1 MKNQSVIETAIERR
15 RLIAIGESLLVTL
28 IWSST
33 FVVVKIGLETLGP
46 LTIAGLRYF
55 LGAVVLLPFL
65 IKRQSLKTPISK
77 ELWLRLI
84 LIGVSAYT
92 IGNGAL
98 FWGLKYIPATTG
110 SFMLSLIPLFVL
122 AGGAFLLRE
131 IPTRWQIFGVFLS
144 LVGSVLFFSSG
155 IGPGEPKGIVV
166 VSIGLVG
173 ILGFNLL
180 GRGIARDGKLDTLTL
195 TTLPLAIGGL
205 LSMVLALIVEGI
217 PLFNGK
223 SILIVLWL
231 AVVNTALGYLLYNH
245 SLRELT
251 ALEMNMFL
259 NLSPLFTAILSW
271 VFLGETLGT
280 IQILGMVVVIVGV
293 IFVQQFNDPVRSKT

>member
-1 MKNQSVIETAIERR
+1 MDNQTVTETTIERR

-28 IWSST
+28 IWAST
-33 FVVVKIGLETLGP
+33 FVIVKIGLETLGP

-65 IKRQSLKTPISK
+65 IKRKSLKTPISK
-77 ELWLRLI
+77 KLWLHLI

-98 FWGLKYIPATTG
+98 FWGLKYVPATTG

-122 AGGAFLLRE
+122 AGGALILRE
-131 IPTRWQIFGVFLS
+131 IPARWQIFGVFLS
-144 LVGSVLFFSSG
+144 LVGSALFFSSG
-155 IGPGEPKGIVV
+155 MGPGEPKGLLIVG
-166 VSIGLVG
+166 IGLAG

-195 TTLPLAIGGL
+195 TALPLAIGGI
-205 LSMVLALIVEGI
+205 LSMLLALIVEGI
-217 PLFNGK
+217 PQFSPK
-223 SILIVLWL
+223 SIIIVLWL
-231 AVVNTALGYLLYNH
+231 AVVNTTLGYLLYNH

-251 ALEMNMFL
+251 ALEMNTIL
-259 NLSPLFTAILSW
+259 NISPLFTAIISW
-271 VFLGETLGT
+271 VLLGETLGA
-280 IQILGMVVVIVGV
+280 IQIIGMVVVIVGV
-293 IFVQQFNDPVRSKT
+293 IFVQRFKDPSRSKT

>member
-77 ELWLRLI
+77 DLWLRLI

-122 AGGAFLLRE
+122 AGGALLLRE
-131 IPTRWQIFGVFLS
+131 IPTGWQIFGVFLS

-155 IGPGEPKGIVV
+155 MGPGEPKGIAV

-195 TTLPLAIGGL
+195 TTLPLAIGGI
-205 LSMVLALIVEGI
+205 LSMLLALIVEGI
-217 PLFNGK
+217 PQFTPK
-223 SILIVLWL
+223 SIIIVLFL
-231 AVVNTALGYLLYNH
+231 AVVNTSLGYLLYNH

-251 ALEMNMFL
+251 ALEMNMIL

-271 VFLGETLGT
+271 VLLGETLGT
-280 IQILGMVVVIVGV
+280 IQILGMLVVIVGV
-293 IFVQQFNDPVRSKT
+293 IFVQRFNDPVRSKT

>member
-1 MKNQSVIETAIERR
+1 MENQSVTGTTIERR
-15 RLIAIGESLLVTL
+15 RLIALGESLLVTL

-33 FVVVKIGLETLGP
+33 FVIVKIGLETLGP

-131 IPTRWQIFGVFLS
+131 IPTEWQIFGVFLS
-144 LVGSVLFFSSG
+144 LFGSVLFFSSG
-155 IGPGEPKGIVV
+155 LGPGEPKGIVIV
-166 VSIGLVG
+166 GVGLIG
-173 ILGFNLL
+173 ILAFNLM

-195 TTLPLAIGGL
+195 TALPLAIGGI
-205 LSMVLALIVEGI
+205 LSMLLALIVEGI
-217 PLFNGK
+217 PQFTPK
-223 SILIVLWL
+223 SILIVLFL
-231 AVVNTALGYLLYNH
+231 AVVNTSLGYLLYNH

-251 ALEMNMFL
+251 ALEMNMVL
-259 NLSPLFTAILSW
+259 NLSPIFTALLSW
-271 VFLGETLGT
+271 VLLGETLST
-280 IQILGMVVVIVGV
+280 IQILGMMVVIVGV
-293 IFVQQFNDPVRSKT
+293 IFVQRFKSPGHLNA

>member
-1 MKNQSVIETAIERR
+1 MKNQTISNTVIEKR
-15 RLIAIGESLLVTL
+15 RLIAIGESLLVAL

-33 FVVVKIGLETLGP
+33 FVIVKFGLETLGP

-65 IKRQSLKTPISK
+65 IKRQSFKTTISK

-98 FWGLKYIPATTG
+98 FWGLKYVPATTG
-110 SFMLSLIPLFVL
+110 SFLFSLIPLFAL
-122 AGGAFLLRE
+122 AGGALLLRE
-131 IPTRWQIFGVFLS
+131 IPTRWQIFGVLLS
-144 LVGSVLFFSSG
+144 LFGSVLFFSSG
-155 IGPGEPKGIVV
+155 MQPGEPKGIITIG
-166 VSIGLVG
+166 IGLMG
-173 ILGFNLL
+173 MLAFSLL
-180 GRGIARDGKLDTLTL
+180 GRSIARDGKLDTLIL
-195 TTLPLAIGGL
+195 TALPLAIGGL

-217 PLFNGK
+217 PQFSGK

-231 AVVNTALGYLLYNH
+231 AVVNTTLGYLLYNH

-251 ALEMNMFL
+251 AMEMNMIL

-271 VFLGETLGT
+271 VLLGETLGT
-280 IQILGMVVVIVGV
+280 IQILGMLVVIVGV
-293 IFVQQFNDPVRSKT
+293 IFVQRFNDPVRSKT

>member
-1 MKNQSVIETAIERR
+1 MENQSLTGKPIERR
-15 RLIAIGESLLVTL
+15 RQIAIGESLLVTL

-33 FVVVKIGLETLGP
+33 FVIVKIGLETLGP
-46 LTIAGLRYF
+46 LTLAGLRYF
-55 LGAVVLLPFL
+55 LGAVVLLPVL

-98 FWGLKYIPATTG
+98 FWGLKYVPATTG

-122 AGGAFLLRE
+122 AGGALFLRE
-131 IPTRWQIFGVFLS
+131 IPTGWQIFGVFLS
-144 LVGSVLFFSSG
+144 LVGSALFFSSG
-155 IGPGEPKGIVV
+155 MGPGEPKGIVI
-166 VSIGLVG
+166 VSIGLAG
-173 ILGFNLL
+173 ILVFNLL

-195 TTLPLAIGGL
+195 TALPLAIGGL

-217 PLFNGK
+217 PQFSPK
-223 SILIVLWL
+223 SIIIVLFL
-231 AVVNTALGYLLYNH
+231 AVVNTTLGYLLYNH

-251 ALEMNMFL
+251 ALEMNMIL
-259 NLSPLFTAILSW
+259 NLSPIFTAILSW
-271 VFLGETLGT
+271 VLLGETLGT
-280 IQILGMVVVIVGV
+280 IQILGMMVVIVGV
-293 IFVQQFNDPVRSKT
+293 IFVQRFKDPDRLNA

>member
-1 MKNQSVIETAIERR
+1 MENQPVTGTTIERR
-15 RLIAIGESLLVTL
+15 RLIALGESLLVTL

-33 FVVVKIGLETLGP
+33 FVIVKIGLETLGP

-55 LGAVVLLPFL
+55 LGAIVLLPFL

-98 FWGLKYIPATTG
+98 FWGLKYVPATTG
-110 SFMLSLIPLFVL
+110 SFLMSLIPLLVL
-122 AGGAFLLRE
+122 AGGALLLRE

-144 LVGSVLFFSSG
+144 LFGSVLFFSSG
-155 IGPGEPKGIVV
+155 MSPGEPKGIVIV
-166 VSIGLVG
+166 GVGLIGFLA
-173 ILGFNLL
+173 FSLL

-195 TTLPLAIGGL
+195 TALPLAIGGI
-205 LSMVLALIVEGI
+205 LSMLLALIVEGI
-217 PLFNGK
+217 PQFTPK
-223 SILIVLWL
+223 SIMIVLFL
-231 AVVNTALGYLLYNH
+231 AVVNTSLGYLLYNH

-251 ALEMNMFL
+251 ALEMNMVL
-259 NLSPLFTAILSW
+259 NLSPIFTALLSW
-271 VFLGETLGT
+271 VLLGETLSM
-280 IQILGMVVVIVGV
+280 IQILGMMVVIAGV
-293 IFVQQFNDPVRSKT
+293 IFVQRFKDQGHLNA

>member
-1 MKNQSVIETAIERR
+1 MENQSVTSTTIERR
-15 RLIAIGESLLVTL
+15 RLIALGESLLVTL
-28 IWSST
+28 IWAST

-65 IKRQSLKTPISK
+65 IKRKSLKTPISK

-98 FWGLKYIPATTG
+98 FWGLKYVPATTG
-110 SFMLSLIPLFVL
+110 SFLMSLIPLLVL
-122 AGGAFLLRE
+122 AGGALLLRE

-144 LVGSVLFFSSG
+144 LFGSVLFFSSG
-155 IGPGEPKGIVV
+155 MSPGEPKGIVIV
-166 VSIGLVG
+166 GVGLIGFLA
-173 ILGFNLL
+173 FSLL

-195 TTLPLAIGGL
+195 TALPLAIGGM
-205 LSMVLALIVEGI
+205 LSMLLALIVEGI
-217 PLFNGK
+217 PQFTPK
-223 SILIVLWL
+223 SIMIVLFL
-231 AVVNTALGYLLYNH
+231 AVVNTSLGYLLYNH

-251 ALEMNMFL
+251 ALEMNTVL
-259 NLSPLFTAILSW
+259 NLSPIFTALLSW
-271 VFLGETLGT
+271 VLLGETLGA
-280 IQILGMVVVIVGV
+280 IQILGMMVVIVGV
-293 IFVQQFNDPVRSKT
+293 IFVQRFKDSGHFND